1 MREIVEYALV
11 EKRDNDDLQ
20 KVVNEAIKEGWQP
33 YGNLVIAVYSHG
45 RSGTINTD
53 HLYTQVLVRY
63 K

>member
-1 MREIVEYALV
+1 VREIVEYAIV
-11 EKRDNDDLQ
+11 EKRDSGELQ

-45 RSGTINTD
+45 RSGIVSTD
-53 HLYTQVLVRY
+53 HLYTQALVKY